1 MPGWA
6 DFAEG
11 RRALN
16 LCMPFGVN
24 KGMKI
29 SKISAFRSA
38 AAALTVASAALAA
51 PDATPTADLGTV
63 VVEGSALSK
72 YRPET
77 VASGTFTD
85 IAPEKL
91 PLVVDT
97 LTSDFIQEHNPTD
110 LHDLLRYVPGIETGG
125 KSLLVRSP
133 GQFSIRGMG
142 GTEPAFDGVLP
153 IGRGPGLFMDSLLMD
168 RIEIAKGPIASLT
181 GGAGAAQ
188 NASGGGGSVNMY
200 LKSAHLD
207 GDEVNLQENTS
218 LGRHTQRHRAMA
230 DANET
235 FADGTAALRVVGTA
249 DYYEPT
255 YVNEGPQKG
264 ADARESYALA
274 PSFIFS
280 DDESLTLGFK
290 SLFQYTD
297 QPSYIGIPVFR
308 GKPGAGYGWHES
320 SCREDDRSTYK
331 SFMLLP
337 WADWQVTED
346 WLLKFGAAMMVSS
359 WEQTTREPYTA
370 MPGTPEFLD
379 YCRTGLWTSGE
390 KYMLS
395 GFSHSSSLSRNYSAF
410 VRSVYDTEISENL
423 RNSFLVQP
431 DVNYRESSGGFGTP
445 TWRQGA
451 TLQDVVEWDALT
463 LLAGLRYDHFE
474 QDSYSSGGRGEVVHY
489 PHVSADSLSPRAGLA
504 LQALDWLI
512 PFANV
517 SQTRTPML
525 GLRCADGSPPDKSWR
540 ATQYEGGLR
549 LRPLEKLWLT
559 VSAYRIDQENVP
571 EFDNTG
577 LILDYDGK
585 NTSRGA
591 EASLSGDLTDN
602 WTVLAMYA
610 YNRYTDK
617 NVPHGRKGRT
627 FERYPRDTLSLN
639 TSYRIASG
647 ALENV
652 VIGGG
657 YRFRSKSYATMRG
670 AFTDESLYFSP
681 SHVFDVN
688 AAIPFSVFGGSE
700 DWMLTLGIRNL
711 FDEKYFESAR
721 HYYECLA
728 GEPRTFEIGLRA
740 KF

>member
-1 MPGWA
+1 M
-6 DFAEG
+6 
-11 RRALN
+11 
-16 LCMPFGVN
+16 N
-24 KGMKI
+24 KI
-29 SKISAFRSA
+29 PSFFF
-38 AAALTVASAALAA
+38 ALAA
-51 PDATPTADLGTV
+51 ASTASLFAAESAPVADLGNV

-77 VASGTFTD
+77 VAGGTFTD

-97 LTSDFIQEHNPTD
+97 LTEDFIQEHNPTD
-110 LHDLLRYVPGIETGG
+110 LHDLLRFVPGIETGG

-142 GTEPAFDGVLP
+142 GTEPAFDGLLP
-153 IGRGPGLFMDSLLMD
+153 IGRGPGLFMDSFLMD
-168 RIEIAKGPIASLT
+168 RVEIAKGPIASLT

-188 NASGGGGSVNMY
+188 NASGAGGSVNMY
-200 LKSAHLD
+200 LKSANLT
-207 GDEVNLQENTS
+207 GDAVKLQENTS
-218 LGRHTQRHRAMA
+218 IGRHTVRQREMA
-230 DANET
+230 DANEMLG
-235 FADGTAALRVVGTA
+235 DGNAAIRVVGTA
-249 DYYEPT
+249 DYYEPA
-255 YVNEGPQKG
+255 YVNEGSQKG

-274 PSFIFS
+274 PSVIFALN
-280 DDESLTLGFK
+280 DDLAFGIK

-320 SCREDDRSTYK
+320 SCRPDDRSTYK
-331 SFMLLP
+331 SFMVYP
-337 WADWQVTED
+337 WADWQVTEN

-359 WEQTTREPYTA
+359 WDQTTREPYTA

-379 YCRTGLWTSGE
+379 YCRSGLWTSGE

-410 VRSVYDTEISENL
+410 VRSVYDTEFSENL
-423 RNSFLVQP
+423 RNSFLFQP
-431 DVNYRESSGGFGTP
+431 DVSYRESSGGFGTP

-451 TLQDVVEWDALT
+451 TLQDVVEWDMLT

-474 QDSYSSGGRGEVVHY
+474 QDSYSSGGRGETINY

-504 LQALDWLI
+504 VQMLDWLV
-512 PFANV
+512 PFANI

-525 GLRCADGSPPDKSWR
+525 GLRCADGSTPDKSWR

-549 LRPLEKLWLT
+549 IRPLDKLWLSI
-559 VSAYRIDQENVP
+559 SAYRIDQKNMP

-585 NTSRGA
+585 NNSRGA
-591 EASLSGDLTDN
+591 EVSLSGDLTDN

-610 YNRYTDK
+610 YNRYTDE
-617 NVPHGRKGRT
+617 NVPRGSKGRS
-627 FERYPRDTLSLN
+627 FERYPRDTVSLN

-647 ALENV
+647 ALKDV
-652 VIGGG
+652 VFGGG

-670 AFTDESLYFSP
+670 VFTDENLYFSP
-681 SHVFDVN
+681 AHVFDIN
-688 AAIPFSVFGGSE
+688 AYIPFSVFGGSE

-711 FDEKYFESAR
+711 FDEHYFESAR

-740 KF
+740 NF